1 MNLSLK
7 VQNITK
13 RPSIVQQLPPEFYS
27 VLEFFISQ
35 SNSLPSE
42 NVLYLTIIAKKLLTV
57 YSDQAKNYLTSLKEG
72 KEDELKENAD
82 NIKFLNSVS
91 KEILL
96 KIFQDSLSSQ
106 FASCPCYLP
115 TLRKKSILFVRSQT
129 LKIWRERVLDL
140 NYSAQ
145 TLTIMK
151 IGQKTKGDK
160 ELALNTYSLKWIGN
174 FDKIYINQTISY

>member
-13 RPSIVQQLPPEFYS
+13 RPSVIQQLHPEFYS
-27 VLEFFISQ
+27 VLEFFINKST
-35 SNSLPSE
+35 SLTSE
-42 NVLYLTIIAKKLLTV
+42 NAFYLTIIAKKVLTA
-57 YSDQAKNYLTSLKEG
+57 YSDQAKNYSALLKEG
-72 KEDELKENAD
+72 KEEELRDKDENLML
-82 NIKFLNSVS
+82 LNSAS

-106 FASCPCYLP
+106 FASCPSYLS

-160 ELALNTYSLKWIGN
+160 ELALSTYSLKWIGN
-174 FDKIYINQTISY
+174 